1 MPHPKVKISDD
12 SGNTVSVTNNR
23 LAVETEGGGY
33 TTWVT
38 YGNLAVGTNAV
49 QLSTVA
55 DITDAKEILLQASDE
70 NGGFIMVG
78 SADTVNAESTVA
90 DRIGLRLDSGETLI
104 LALSSFSSVWLEGN
118 SGTQYVNVAYF
129 K

>member
-1 MPHPKVKISDD
+1 MAHPKFKISDD

-23 LAVETEGGGY
+23 LAVETEAEGY
-33 TTWVT
+33 STWVT
-38 YGNLAVGTNAV
+38 YGNLAVGATAV

-55 DITDAKEILLQASDE
+55 DIIDAKEILLQASDE

-78 SADTVNAESTVA
+78 SANTVNAESTVA
-90 DRIGLRLDSGETLI
+90 NRVGLRLDSGETLI
-104 LALSSFSSVWLEGN
+104 LALSSFSSVWLEG
-118 SGTQYVNVAYF
+118 STGTQYVNVAYF